1 MVAPRQNE
9 SFGSVGELDAE
20 VVSELRDRLTE
31 VSIKCSERCLYQ
43 SAKWAAELLDSL
55 PEDDDPF
62 DDSPMQD
69 TNNVQ
74 SSYRLFSTSYDDPEE
89 AALEA
94 KEAPKYLLAKAF
106 FDTKEFDRCTAVF
119 LPPAIPAGGLAIFDK
134 PKKRTPTST
143 PSRTKGKSKENG
155 AATVSPFPRLSQKS
169 LFLALYARYLAGEK
183 RKDEESEM
191 VLGPAD
197 GGQTVNREL
206 PALARGL
213 EAYFQ
218 VRDAADSQLKRSQG
232 WLEYLYGT
240 VLAKSRQEQLAQQ
253 WLLRSVRL
261 NPYHWGAWE
270 ELATL
275 LSSIDDLNSQ
285 LSPSVLPQNLM
296 SIMYQAYASVDLF
309 STSDQS
315 TTLNYL
321 RILLNYFPTSTFL
334 LTQLALSHYHAKE
347 YESSASIFQELL
359 VAHPHRLDG
368 LDHYSNILYVMAD
381 RPKLAFLAHLAT
393 SVDKFRPETCCVVG
407 NYYSLCSQH
416 EKAVMYFRRAL
427 TLDRNFLSAWTLMGH
442 EYIELKNTHA
452 AIESYRRAV
461 DVNRKDYRAWYG
473 LGQAYEVLDMG
484 FYALF
489 YYQRAAGLR
498 PYDPKMW
505 QAVGSCYAKM
515 ERLDQAIR
523 ALKRALVAG
532 TYFEESPSA
541 QSSFNANSSVSSN
554 LASSTKRGR
563 STPQTKPNQQKATRK
578 LLDPETLYQ
587 IALLYERVG
596 GAEGEKEAVQ
606 YMELCVAQETGG
618 SHMSVVKAE
627 KALRKRLQKEERKT
641 ALAEERRAR
650 AGRMRAE
657 GVGDMEVDAGQEA
670 AGADDDTEIMSPY
683 SASPDSP
690 SGSSPSPSDAENAG
704 EIHGEGG
711 GDGFGTGT
719 TATTSKARLWL
730 ARWCVKQG
738 DLDRAERLAE
748 ELCMDGYEVEEAKGL
763 VREVRGRR
771 EVEASGASVGLDLLQ
786 PPMT

>member
-1 MVAPRQNE
+1 MR
-9 SFGSVGELDAE
+9 
-20 VVSELRDRLTE
+20 
-31 VSIKCSERCLYQ
+31 
-43 SAKWAAELLDSL
+43 
-55 PEDDDPF
+55 
-62 DDSPMQD
+62 D

-74 SSYRLFSTSYDDPEE
+74 PSYRLFTTSYDDPEE

-94 KEAPKYLLAKAF
+94 REAARYLLAKSF
-106 FDTKEFDRCTAVF
+106 FDTKEFDRCAAVF
-119 LPPAIPAGGLAIFDK
+119 LPPTLPAGGLAIFDK
-134 PKKRTPTST
+134 PKSRTPSST
-143 PSRTKGKSKENG
+143 PTKPKGKTKQTD
-155 AATVSPFPRLSQKS
+155 AAGSSPFPVLSQKS

-213 EAYFQ
+213 EAYFHA
-218 VRDAADSQLKRSQG
+218 RDAKDPQLTRAQG
-232 WLEYLYGT
+232 WLEYLYS
-240 VLAKSRQEQLAQQ
+240 VILSKSKQEQLAQQ

-275 LSSIDDLNSQ
+275 LSSIDDLNDQ
-285 LSPSVLPQNLM
+285 ISPSILPTNLM

-309 STSDQS
+309 STSDQT

-321 RILLNYFPTSTFL
+321 RILLNYFPDSTFL

-347 YESSASIFQELL
+347 YESSAAIFQDLL
-359 VAHPHRLDG
+359 ISHPHRLDG

-381 RPKLAFLAHLAT
+381 RPRLAFLAHLAT

-427 TLDRNFLSAWTLMGH
+427 TLDRSFLSAWTLMGH

-505 QAVGSCYAKM
+505 QAVGSCYTKM
-515 ERLDQAIR
+515 ERIHQAIK

-532 TYFEESPSA
+532 TYFEESTSA
-541 QSSFNANSSVSSN
+541 QSSFNANVSITSIQTT
-554 LASSTKRGR
+554 AKAGTKKGAAQRK
-563 STPQTKPNQQKATRK
+563 STRK

-587 IALLYERVG
+587 IATLYERIG
-596 GAEGEKEAVQ
+596 TEGETEAVK
-606 YMELCVAQETGG
+606 YMELCVAQETG
-618 SHMSVVKAE
+618 STQKSVAKVE
-627 KALRKRLQKEERKT
+627 KALRKRQRTKQK
-641 ALAEERRAR
+641 RA
-650 AGRMRAE
+650 A
-657 GVGDMEVDAGQEA
+657 DMDVDDDTGTGG
-670 AGADDDTEIMSPY
+670 GADDDTEIL
-683 SASPDSP
+683 
-690 SGSSPSPSDAENAG
+690 SSPSPPSSPASEQDSDAPD
-704 EIHGEGG
+704 
-711 GDGFGTGT
+711 DGFGTGT

-730 ARWCVKQG
+730 ARHCVRTG
-738 DLDRAERLAE
+738 DLERAERLAE
-748 ELCMDGYEVEEAKGL
+748 ELCMDGFEVEEAKGL

-771 EVEASGASVGLDLLQ
+771 ESQVGSR
-786 PPMT
+786 

>member
-1 MVAPRQNE
+1 M
-9 SFGSVGELDAE
+9 
-20 VVSELRDRLTE
+20 
-31 VSIKCSERCLYQ
+31 Y
-43 SAKWAAELLDSL
+43 
-55 PEDDDPF
+55 
-62 DDSPMQD
+62 D

-74 SSYRLFSTSYDDPEE
+74 SSYRIFSTSYDDPEE

-106 FDTKEFDRCTAVF
+106 FDTKEFDRCAAVF

-134 PKKRTPTST
+134 PKGRTPTST
-143 PSRTKGKSKENG
+143 PTRHKGKTRQADSAGVN
-155 AATVSPFPRLSQKS
+155 PFPLLSQKS
-169 LFLALYARYLAGEK
+169 LFLSLYARFLGGEK
-183 RKDEESEM
+183 RKDEETEM

-197 GGQTVNREL
+197 GGQTTNREL

-213 EAYFQ
+213 EAYFRA
-218 VRDAADSQLKRSQG
+218 RDAADPQLKRSQG
-232 WLEYLYGT
+232 WLEYLYGV
-240 VLAKSRQEQLAQQ
+240 VLSKSRQEDLAQQ
-253 WLLRSVRL
+253 WLLRSVRI

-270 ELATL
+270 ELASL
-275 LSSIDDLNSQ
+275 LSSVDDLSAQ
-285 LSPSVLPQNLM
+285 ISPSILPQNIM
-296 SIMYQAYASVDLF
+296 SIMYQACASVDLF
-309 STSDQS
+309 STTDQS
-315 TTLNYL
+315 ATLSYL
-321 RILLNYFPTSTFL
+321 RTLLTYFPTSTFL
-334 LTQLALSHYHAKE
+334 LTQLATLHYHAKE
-347 YESSASIFQELL
+347 YETAASIFQDLL
-359 VAHPHRLDG
+359 IAHPHRLDG
-368 LDHYSNILYVMAD
+368 LDHYSNILYVMTD

-505 QAVGSCYAKM
+505 QAVASCYAKM
-515 ERLDQAIR
+515 DRLEQAIK
-523 ALKRALVAG
+523 AQKRALVAG
-532 TYFEESPSA
+532 TYFDDTRDSSP
-541 QSSFNANSSVSSN
+541 QSSFA
-554 LASSTKRGR
+554 AAR
-563 STPQTKPNQQKATRK
+563 SKTTHQQQQQQQQQRTATPRK

-587 IALLYERVG
+587 IALLYERMG
-596 GAEGEKEAVQ
+596 PPGEPDAAR

-618 SHMSVVKAE
+618 SHKSVAQAE
-627 KALRKRLQKEERKT
+627 KALKKRQRKEAR
-641 ALAEERRAR
+641 ASAVAEERRAR
-650 AGRMRAE
+650 VSALRAEAGRGAD
-657 GVGDMEVDAGQEA
+657 VSVDDIDAGEELP
-670 AGADDDTEIMSPY
+670 GDDDTEILS
-683 SASPDSP
+683 S
-690 SGSSPSPSDAENAG
+690 SSPPESPIDRTDADG
-704 EIHGEGG
+704 QDGG
-711 GDGFGTGT
+711 DHDGFGTGT

-730 ARWCVKQG
+730 ARWSVKMG
-738 DLDRAERLAE
+738 DLDRAEKLAE

-771 EVEASGASVGLDLLQ
+771 DALLSSEV
-786 PPMT
+786 

>member
-1 MVAPRQNE
+1 MAPRQQE
-9 SFGSVGELDAE
+9 SFGSVGELDTE

-31 VSIKCSERCLYQ
+31 AAIKCSERCLYQ
-43 SAKWAAELLDSL
+43 SSKWAAELLDSL
-55 PEDDDPF
+55 PEAGYTDG
-62 DDSPMQD
+62 DSQIHDMLSA
-69 TNNVQ
+69 Q
-74 SSYRLFSTSYDDPEE
+74 SLYRSLTTSYDDPEE

-106 FDTKEFDRCTAVF
+106 FDTKEFDRCAAVF

-134 PKKRTPTST
+134 PKGRTPTST
-143 PSRTKGKSKENG
+143 PSKAKGKSKHNDK
-155 AATVSPFPRLSQKS
+155 AAVNPFPNISQKS

-197 GGQTVNREL
+197 NGQTVNREL
-206 PALARGL
+206 AALARGL
-213 EAYFQ
+213 EAYFGA
-218 VRDAADSQLKRSQG
+218 RDAADPQLKRSQG
-232 WLEYLYGT
+232 WLEYLYGII
-240 VLAKSRQEQLAQQ
+240 LSKSRQEQLAQQ
-253 WLLRSVRL
+253 WLLRSVRV

-270 ELATL
+270 ELASL
-275 LSSIDDLNSQ
+275 LSSIDDLNAQ

-309 STSDQS
+309 STSDQY

-321 RILLNYFPTSTFL
+321 RTLLNYFPKSTFL

-347 YESSASIFQELL
+347 YESSAAIFQELL
-359 VAHPHRLDG
+359 VTHPHRLDG

-381 RPKLAFLAHLAT
+381 RPRLAFLAHLAT

-427 TLDRNFLSAWTLMGH
+427 TLDRSFLSAWTLMGH

-484 FYALF
+484 FYALY

-505 QAVGSCYAKM
+505 QAVGTCYAKM
-515 ERLDQAIR
+515 ERLDQAIK

-532 TYFEESPSA
+532 TYFEESSSV
-541 QSSFNANSSVSSN
+541 QSSFNANASVSSN
-554 LASSTKRGR
+554 VAPSASRGKSGPGTK
-563 STPQTKPNQQKATRK
+563 SQQQQQAGRK

-587 IALLYERVG
+587 IASLYERLG
-596 GAEGEKEAVQ
+596 PEGEAEAVR

-618 SHMSVVKAE
+618 SHKSVLKAE
-627 KALRKRLQKEERKT
+627 KALKKRQRKEERRN
-641 ALAEERRAR
+641 AAAEERRAR
-650 AGRMRAE
+650 LSEMRAGDAANMDVDDGE
-657 GVGDMEVDAGQEA
+657 GQGDAG
-670 AGADDDTEIMSPY
+670 GDDDTEVLSSSPT
-683 SASPDSP
+683 PDD
-690 SGSSPSPSDAENAG
+690 SGSQGSDNEDESAG
-704 EIHGEGG
+704 PE
-711 GDGFGTGT
+711 DGFGTGT

-730 ARWCVKQG
+730 ARYSVRIG
-738 DLDRAERLAE
+738 DLERAERLAE

-771 EVEASGASVGLDLLQ
+771 DPEGGIGMTSGLLQ
-786 PPMT
+786 SEL